1 MPVADIT
8 SLRKAAL
15 TLHALP
21 EKDVQRVL
29 ARLDESKRDAL
40 KPLLSELSGLGI
52 PKGRQWVPDDDRGTA
67 VESPREWV
75 WRLDPQ
81 AVLGQLMTQSIDTAL
96 TIMQIAP
103 WPWLEDV
110 VALWPPEQR
119 HVVRARLAQQR
130 AVPKRLADD
139 LLDRMVACLNT
150 NVSPGAPSELLTSP
164 SSASNTSAVKRPWY
178 HGVMSLFMLT

>member
-1 MPVADIT
+1 MPVTDIT

-29 ARLDESKRDAL
+29 ARLDERKRDAL

-52 PKGRQWVPDDDRGTA
+52 PKGRQWVTDDDGGA
-67 VESPREWV
+67 VAEASRELV

-81 AVLGQLMTQSIDTAL
+81 VVLSLLMSQSIDTAL
-96 TIMQIAP
+96 TIMQITP
-103 WPWLEDV
+103 WPWLEGV
-110 VALWPPEQR
+110 VAAWPPEQR
-119 HVVRARLAQQR
+119 HVVRERLTQHR
-130 AVPKRLADD
+130 AIPKRLADD
-139 LLDRMVACLNT
+139 LLDRMVACLNA
-150 NVSPGAPSELLTSP
+150 NAPSGTPSALLTSP
-164 SSASNTSAVKRPWY
+164 SSASNTSAAKRPWY